1 MKSWNLQKIKN
12 SIQSNQYLPYL
23 ALILITLLLYT
34 CSPIY
39 INERGNVDIDT
50 SFAVSNAMRHGY
62 VLGRDI
68 FEQRGLYF
76 YFFISNYYGFGLL
89 NF

>member
-12 SIQSNQYLPYL
+12 SIQSNQYLPYV

-39 INERGNVDIDT
+39 LNERGNVDIDT

-62 VLGRDI
+62 VQMRRTIVPLYRHQNRRTLCASLGTH
-68 FEQRGLYF
+68 QT
-76 YFFISNYYGFGLL
+76 
-89 NF
+89 